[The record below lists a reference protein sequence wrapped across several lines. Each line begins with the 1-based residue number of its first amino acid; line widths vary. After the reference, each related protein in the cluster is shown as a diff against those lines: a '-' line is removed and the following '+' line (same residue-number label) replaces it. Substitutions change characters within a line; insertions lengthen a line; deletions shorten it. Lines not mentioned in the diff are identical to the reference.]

1 MATTSR
7 PEEPLVVIFG
17 STGTGKSDVRGDLQ
31 IPAHTNHSTNSNP
44 EIQQLAVDLATRFN
58 GEIINSDAMQMYKG
72 LPIITNKISEEERR
86 GIPHHLLGNIGL
98 EEETWVVGVFKRE
111 ASRLI
116 REIRSRGK
124 LPIIVGGTH
133 YYINSLL
140 FENTLVRDQA
150 RSGDEIPK
158 QAEDGKSAFPI
169 LNASTEEVLGKLREV
184 DPIMA
189 DRWHPND
196 RRKIQRSLEIYLTTG
211 RRASEIYEEQRRRA
225 EEAKASPAEPQS
237 QTSSQA
243 LMLWVYSKP
252 SVLNERLNKRV
263 DKMLDSGLMAE
274 VSDMHDYL
282 QTSSASGHLIDRSK
296 GIWQSIGFKEFE
308 PYLTAI
314 SHKATNADESG
325 HVEDLKQT
333 ALERMKTAT
342 RQYAK
347 GQVRWI
353 TYKTLPLIRQAQ
365 ALDRLFLL
373 DSTDI
378 TRWKEDVSDR
388 GVEITRRFLSGE
400 ELPVPA
406 DLGETARDVLSSKL
420 EDSTKEETWSQRTC
434 DLCKTTTV
442 TEEAWQKHIKGRPHQ
457 RAVRHAKR
465 TALVP
470 EPKPT
475 ALTVVEQD
483 QPISPEYLGL
493 DFAVDDDR

>member
-1 MATTSR
+1 
-7 PEEPLVVIFG
+7 
-17 STGTGKSDVRGDLQ
+17 
-31 IPAHTNHSTNSNP
+31 
-44 EIQQLAVDLATRFN
+44 
-58 GEIINSDAMQMYKG
+58 MQMYKG

-86 GIPHHLLGNIGL
+86 GVSHHLLGNIGL
-98 EEETWVVGVFKRE
+98 EEETWVVGVFRRE
-111 ASRLI
+111 ATKLI

-133 YYINSLL
+133 YYVNGLL
-140 FENTLVRDQA
+140 FEHTLL
-150 RSGDEIPK
+150 GDHATAGDTIPK
-158 QAEDGKSAFPI
+158 QAEDGKSAFAV
-169 LNASTEEVLGKLREV
+169 LNASTEEVLKKLREV
-184 DPIMA
+184 DPVMA

-211 RRASEIYEEQRRRA
+211 RRASDIYEEQRRQA
-225 EEAKASPAEPQS
+225 EKAKALSTTAQS
-237 QTSSQA
+237 QAISQA

-252 SVLNERLNKRV
+252 TVLNERLDKRV
-263 DKMLDSGLMAE
+263 DKMLDRGLISE
-274 VSDMHDYL
+274 VSEMHEYL
-282 QTSSASGHLIDRSK
+282 RTRLAEGRDVDRSK

-308 PYLTAI
+308 PYLTATSDGGI
-314 SHKATNADESG
+314 DADLET
-325 HVEDLKQT
+325 LKQK

-353 TYKTLPLIRQAQ
+353 TYKTLPLIRQTH

-378 TRWKEDVSDR
+378 SRWKEDVSDQ

-400 ELPVPA
+400 ELPTPTH
-406 DLGETARDVLSSKL
+406 LSETAESVLCAKL
-420 EDSTKEETWSQRTC
+420 EDSTKEETRSQRTC
-434 DLCKTTTV
+434 DLCRTTTV

-470 EPKPT
+470 APKPT
-475 ALTVVEQD
+475 GLTVVDQD
-483 QPISPEYLGL
+483 RPSSPEYVGL
-493 DFAVDDDR
+493 DFAAEDHI